1 VLLAR
6 LEADRVRNLKKVQLE
21 LGEGLTIILGENAQG
36 KTSLLEAVYLLATGR
51 SFRTRKLDEIVSWD
65 GPPARAAGE
74 ISSRVGVDRLAVTVG
89 DGVRRLLADGIEQ
102 ELEDYLGRVDVVDL
116 TGDRMKVLR
125 GGPEERRR
133 FLDRGAVGIRPSY
146 LRELGRYRR
155 TLAQRNAL
163 LRRGHDRPSGQRMAE
178 LEAWE
183 ERLGPAS
190 FVLHRE
196 RRLYCEALDAHL
208 GEIGRRIFPG
218 KRKLVVRYR
227 PSPAT
232 TGEQPLDRFEELF
245 AAGIAGT
252 RERDLALGHT
262 SVGPHRDDL
271 VVELDGIDLRKYG
284 SAGQVRASMVGLKLS
299 KLSLLREAHGE
310 PPLFLMDDF
319 DTDLD
324 EIRAAAVADFL
335 RHGGFQALV
344 ATSKETLVGR
354 LGVAAELLRMSE
366 GVARAA

>member
-1 VLLAR
+1 
-6 LEADRVRNLKKVQLE
+6 
-21 LGEGLTIILGENAQG
+21 
-36 KTSLLEAVYLLATGR
+36 
-51 SFRTRKLDEIVSWD
+51 
-65 GPPARAAGE
+65 
-74 ISSRVGVDRLAVTVG
+74 
-89 DGVRRLLADGIEQ
+89 
-102 ELEDYLGRVDVVDL
+102 
-116 TGDRMKVLR
+116 
-125 GGPEERRR
+125 
-133 FLDRGAVGIRPSY
+133 
-146 LRELGRYRR
+146 
-155 TLAQRNAL
+155 
-163 LRRGHDRPSGQRMAE
+163 
-178 LEAWE
+178 
-183 ERLGPAS
+183 
-190 FVLHRE
+190 VLHKE

-218 KRKLVVRYR
+218 EQKLAVRYR
-227 PSPAT
+227 PSPAPT
-232 TGEQPLDRFEELF
+232 AEQPLDRFVELF
-245 AAGIAGT
+245 AAGIADA
-252 RERDLALGHT
+252 RSRDLALGHT

-335 RHGGFQALV
+335 RQGGFQALV